1 MTKVHQ
7 EVLVQPR
14 VPDLESVRDAGS
26 KLVAALYAILN
37 TAVVWQE
44 RASQR
49 AHLAALEDSYLKDM
63 GLSHADVAAETAKPF
78 WRA

>member
-1 MTKVHQ
+1 MTSAQQ
-7 EVLVQPR
+7 EILVQPR
-14 VPDLESVRDAGS
+14 VPDLESVHKVGS
-26 KLVAALYAILN
+26 KLAAALYAILN

-49 AHLAALEDSYLKDM
+49 VHLAALEDRLLKDT